1 MTAIGVGTSSIT
13 ASSEGVTSAATVITV
28 TSDPALVEQRVLAQQ
43 GLAIALAS
51 TVLQSQLYTL
61 VELVAQGNI
70 GGCQALPGGGGLVL
84 LTATTVIP
92 FQIGF
97 YFDAAC
103 TRIYMKETVTTFTA
117 DNSHGNYHIIANAL
131 YTGPTGTALGSIAFD
146 ESANSIAFFGGGN
159 QLTGTV
165 NGLGTYTSLVG
176 APSVRLGLNCNLAA
190 GDTTSGSVRAAS
202 RRTLPDSRPRS
213 DP

>member
-1 MTAIGVGTSSIT
+1 M
-13 ASSEGVTSAATVITV
+13 TSAATVITV
-28 TSDPALVEQRVLAQQ
+28 TTDPALVEQRVLAQQ

-70 GGCQALPGGGGLVL
+70 GGCVALPGGGGLVL

-117 DNSHGNYHIIANAL
+117 DNSLGNYHIIANAL

-146 ESANSIAFFGGGN
+146 ESANSIALSGTGN
-159 QLTGTV
+159 QAHRHRERSRHLHRRSSARPACG
-165 NGLGTYTSLVG
+165 S
-176 APSVRLGLNCNLAA
+176 ASIAISRLW
-190 GDTTSGSVRAAS
+190 DTTSGVCQGRHRAGLCRPVGRVR
-202 RRTLPDSRPRS
+202 